1 MIPGTLRPLPKRLAK
16 VKTEA
21 ERLFRAVDYDYETI
35 KEILKSS
42 KNFEFEEIRRQ
53 YINCINHHIR
63 IVPLVKEA
71 DKLLVKYSRD
81 PLLKEMVFKLFDKL
95 EKYEYRLNGDIQR
108 LDTILMSK
116 RKEYINKTIPLVKSE
131 IRSKLSFLRDLDFEQ
146 LLADSEKY
154 SAIISGIVDRV
165 NILKDEYQ
173 KLIENALESAVEAY
187 KELKE
192 KLDELED
199 ELKEYVLILA
209 TCKMELLINDSK
221 TLLEEGVKIFE
232 RFELEQTTELIEEAQ
247 EYLEK
252 AKPTLKEMNELK
264 VDIPKKAMKKSFETK
279 FRELRNK
286 FEENKFTL
294 DELINNIET
303 RNRLLSTNIERIDAL
318 KELAK
323 SMSSDIKET
332 GEILKIK
339 RMGTFKLYLKENLIP
354 HMELQENG
362 IVKIPKAEELTAT
375 FIDEIILTLEDV
387 DNKNIVKD
395 WFNAFRATKV
405 GKWIY
410 ETSIKIKNKIVDIT
424 KKIVKKTKKWI
435 QEMKEKRE
443 QKKSQEN
450 QQKEEKK

>member
-1 MIPGTLRPLPKRLAK
+1 
-16 VKTEA
+16 
-21 ERLFRAVDYDYETI
+21 
-35 KEILKSS
+35 KSS

-53 YINCINHHIR
+53 YINCLNHHIR

-95 EKYEYRLNGDIQR
+95 EKYEYRLSSDIQR

-116 RKEYINKTIPLVKSE
+116 RKEYINKTIPLIKSE
-131 IRSKLSFLRDLDFEQ
+131 IKSKLSFLRDLDFEQ

-154 SAIISGIVDRV
+154 SAIISSIVNRV
-165 NILKDEYQ
+165 DILKDEYQ

-209 TCKMELLINDSK
+209 TCKMEMLTNESNA
-221 TLLEEGVKIFE
+221 LLEEGVKIFE
-232 RFELEQTTELIEEAQ
+232 RFEIEQTTELIEEAQ
-247 EYLEK
+247 NYLDK
-252 AKPTLKEMNELK
+252 AKPTLKEMKELR
-264 VDIPKKAMKKSFETK
+264 VDIPKRAMKKSFETK
-279 FRELRNK
+279 FQELRNR
-286 FEENKFTL
+286 FDENKFTL
-294 DELINNIET
+294 DELITNLQS
-303 RNRLLSTNIERIDAL
+303 RNRILSTNIERIEAL

-354 HMELQENG
+354 HMNLQENG
-362 IVKIPKAEELTAT
+362 IVKIPKAEELTTT
-375 FIDEIILTLEDV
+375 FIDEIILTLEDL
-387 DNKNIVKD
+387 DSKNIVED
-395 WFNAFRATKV
+395 WFNAFRTTKI

-410 ETSIKIKNKIVDIT
+410 ETSVKIKNKTVEIS
-424 KKIVKKTKKWI
+424 KKIVEKTKILLQKLKEKIKQWI
-435 QEMKEKRE
+435 QQMKEKRK
-443 QKKSQEN
+443 QKQSEKQNQTEN
-450 QQKEEKK
+450 PKPKEKK